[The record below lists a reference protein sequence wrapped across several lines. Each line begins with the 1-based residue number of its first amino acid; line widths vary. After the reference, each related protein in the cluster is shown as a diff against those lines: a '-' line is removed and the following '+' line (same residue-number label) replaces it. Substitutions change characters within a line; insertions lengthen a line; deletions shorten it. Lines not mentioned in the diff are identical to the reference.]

1 VFKSLRPHELY
12 SQCNSPDQNT
22 GMGSLS
28 LLQGIFPTQDSIPG
42 LQHYRQILCLSHKGS
57 PRILEWVAFSKESS
71 WPSNWTRI
79 SLIAGG
85 FFTNWAIR
93 EPLESQ
99 RGEWKSWLK
108 THHSKKNKNHGIW
121 SHHFMANRWGNN
133 RKSDRLYFLGLQN
146 HCRCWF
152 QSWN

>member
-1 VFKSLRPHELY
+1 MKVKGVSISFTKEWKSLSCVRLFETPWTY

-28 LLQGIFPTQDSIPG
+28 LLQGIFPTQGSIPG
-42 LQHYRQILCLSHKGS
+42 LQHYWQILCLSHKGS
-57 PRILEWVAFSKESS
+57 PRILEWVAFSRESS
-71 WPSNWTRI
+71 PPSNRTRI

-108 THHSKKNKNHGIW
+108 THHSKKRRSWHLVPSLHG
-121 SHHFMANRWGNN
+121 
-133 RKSDRLYFLGLQN
+133 K
-146 HCRCWF
+146 
-152 QSWN
+152 